1 MPVLSRKIVLRV
13 AVAVSLTFAGVA
25 LLSDQGLAQRR
36 RFVNEAARLKQQ
48 NVVLKAETTARRGE
62 ITALKESR
70 RFQEKVVREDLGYV
84 QSGEQLYLVDIGN
97 ADAERGTPR
106 Q

>member
-1 MPVLSRKIVLRV
+1 MPVLSRKSVLRV

-25 LLSDQGLAQRR
+25 LLSDQGIAQRR
-36 RFVNEAARLKQQ
+36 RLANEAARLQQQ
-48 NVVLKAETTARRGE
+48 NEALRGETVARRKE
-62 ITALKESR
+62 IAALQQSR

-84 QSGEQLYLVDIGN
+84 QPGEQLYLVDLGQG
-97 ADAERGTPR
+97 DAERGAPR